1 MELRLERK
9 LAERRIFP
17 SFDILKSGTRK
28 EELLLNGETLN
39 RVMAL
44 RRMFDNL
51 DDKDQMTELVIEQM
65 NKTENNDEFMK
76 KIGKR

>member
-1 MELRLERK
+1 
-9 LAERRIFP
+9 
-17 SFDILKSGTRK
+17 
-28 EELLLNGETLN
+28 
-39 RVMAL
+39 
-44 RRMFDNL
+44 MFDNL